1 MDSLQKCS
9 LCLFPGAGLWHE
21 QASTSAARLRLPPAD
36 AHTTRAELISVHV
49 LSRHVWPP
57 VAF

>member
-21 QASTSAARLRLPPAD
+21 QASTSAARLWLHPAD
-36 AHTTRAELISVHV
+36 AHAAGAELISVHV
-49 LSRHVWPP
+49 LSRHVCPP
-57 VAF
+57 IAF